1 MRNEFLF
8 GIIFA
13 VCFLAIA
20 GCMVGLA
27 IELGDIKC
35 G

>member
-8 GIIFA
+8 GLIFA

-27 IELGDIKC
+27 IELGDINV